1 MSIVIVGGHDRMVHQ
16 YKKICKEYKCKSE
29 SIHTDVWKFK

>member
-16 YKKICKEYKCKSE
+16 YKKSVKNTSAKRKYSHRCPEI
-29 SIHTDVWKFK
+29 

>member
-16 YKKICKEYKCKSE
+16 YKKICKEYKCKYSHRCPE
-29 SIHTDVWKFK
+29 I